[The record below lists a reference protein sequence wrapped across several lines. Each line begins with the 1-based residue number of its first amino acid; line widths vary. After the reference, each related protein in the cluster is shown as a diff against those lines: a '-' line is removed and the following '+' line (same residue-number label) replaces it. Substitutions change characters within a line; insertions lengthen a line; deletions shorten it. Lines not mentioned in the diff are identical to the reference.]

1 MLALVVISVFVR
13 GVKALNIDFFTQG
26 QVTFGET
33 GGGIANGIVG
43 TAIMVAIA
51 TAIALPV
58 GILVAVYVAEFGGSR
73 VSRLIRLA
81 LDVLNGVPSIVDR
94 HLRLR
99 PRCSWLGR
107 DTQPGR
113 GRRVALAIIMLP
125 VVARSTIEVLGLVPD
140 ALRYGSYALG
150 VSKWRTVLFV
160 VMPSAIGSI
169 MTGATLAIARAA
181 GETAP
186 LLFTTSIFLPNQVV
200 TDPSHAMAVGP
211 AAHPVRNS
219 ESPDQSLSNQAW
231 AAAFVL
237 MIFVLVLSLTARYI
251 LSRRERKLRS
261 ALEPFTR
268 FPPNRHA
275 GSAHFGDEPGDT
287 CAQSPPA
294 FETVKG
300 ESPK

>member
-1 MLALVVISVFVR
+1 MEAGGSTPTISLKSTGRSRRRRRTNQVAEGMSVLAAFLAIGVLALVVVSVFVR
-13 GVKALNIDFFTQG
+13 GVKALNIDFFTKN

-33 GGGIANGIVG
+33 GGGIANGLVG

-51 TAIALPV
+51 TAIALPI

-73 VSRLIRLA
+73 VSRSIRLA
-81 LDVLNGVPSIVDR
+81 LDVLNGVPSIVVGIFAYA
-94 HLRLR
+94 LLVVG
-99 PRCSWLGR
+99 SGYAAWKGS
-107 DTQPGR
+107 
-113 GRRVALAIIMLP
+113 VALAIVMLP

-169 MTGATLAIARAA
+169 MTGATLAVARAA

-186 LLFTTSIFLPNQVV
+186 LLFTTSIFLPNQIV
-200 TDPSHAMAVGP
+200 TDPSHAMAAVP
-211 AAHPVRNS
+211 LLILFDS
-219 ESPDQSLSNQAW
+219 ESPDQSLNDQAW

-251 LSRRERKLRS
+251 LSRRERKLR
-261 ALEPFTR
+261 
-268 FPPNRHA
+268 
-275 GSAHFGDEPGDT
+275 AH
-287 CAQSPPA
+287 
-294 FETVKG
+294 
-300 ESPK
+300 

>member
-1 MLALVVISVFVR
+1 MEAGGVAPTISLKSTGRSRRRRRVNQLAEAISVSAAFLAIGVLALVVISVFVR
-13 GVKALNIDFFTQG
+13 GVKALNLDFFTKN
-26 QVTFGET
+26 QVTYGET
-33 GGGIANGIVG
+33 GGGIANGLVG
-43 TAIMVAIA
+43 SAIMVAIA

-58 GILVAVYVAEFGGSR
+58 AILVAVYVAEFGGNA

-81 LDVLNGVPSIVDR
+81 LDVLNGVPSIVVGIFAYA
-94 HLRLR
+94 LLVVG
-99 PRCSWLGR
+99 SGYAAWKGS
-107 DTQPGR
+107 
-113 GRRVALAIIMLP
+113 VALAIVMLP

-200 TDPSHAMAVGP
+200 TDPSHAMAAVP
-211 AAHPVRNS
+211 LLILFDS
-219 ESPDQSLSNQAW
+219 ESPEQSLNDQAW

-261 ALEPFTR
+261 R
-268 FPPNRHA
+268 
-275 GSAHFGDEPGDT
+275 
-287 CAQSPPA
+287 
-294 FETVKG
+294 
-300 ESPK
+300 

>member
-1 MLALVVISVFVR
+1 MEAGSVTPTISLKSTGRSRRRRLANKVAEGVAVLAAFLAIGVLALVVISVFVR
-13 GVKALNIDFFTQG
+13 GVKALNLDFFTKS

-33 GGGIANGIVG
+33 GGGIANGLVG

-81 LDVLNGVPSIVDR
+81 LDVLNGVPSIVVGIFAYA
-94 HLRLR
+94 LLVVG
-99 PRCSWLGR
+99 SGYAAWKGS
-107 DTQPGR
+107 
-113 GRRVALAIIMLP
+113 VALAIVMLP

-200 TDPSHAMAVGP
+200 TDPSHAMAAVP
-211 AAHPVRNS
+211 LLILFDS
-219 ESPDQSLSNQAW
+219 ESPDQSLNNQAW

-251 LSRRERKLRS
+251 LSRRERKLR
-261 ALEPFTR
+261 AR
-268 FPPNRHA
+268 
-275 GSAHFGDEPGDT
+275 
-287 CAQSPPA
+287 
-294 FETVKG
+294 
-300 ESPK
+300 

>member
-1 MLALVVISVFVR
+1 MEAGSVTPTISLKGTGRSRRRRLANKVAEGVAVLAAFLAIGVLALVVISVFVR
-13 GVKALNIDFFTQG
+13 GVKALNLDFFTKS

-33 GGGIANGIVG
+33 GGGIANGLVG

-81 LDVLNGVPSIVDR
+81 LDVLNGVPSIVVGIFAYA
-94 HLRLR
+94 LLVVG
-99 PRCSWLGR
+99 SGYAAWKGS
-107 DTQPGR
+107 
-113 GRRVALAIIMLP
+113 VALAIVMLP
-125 VVARSTIEVLGLVPD
+125 VVGRSTIEVLGLVPD

-200 TDPSHAMAVGP
+200 TDPSHAMAAVP
-211 AAHPVRNS
+211 LLILFDS
-219 ESPDQSLSNQAW
+219 ESPDQNLNNQAW

-251 LSRRERKLRS
+251 LSRRERKLR
-261 ALEPFTR
+261 AR
-268 FPPNRHA
+268 
-275 GSAHFGDEPGDT
+275 
-287 CAQSPPA
+287 
-294 FETVKG
+294 
-300 ESPK
+300 